1 MNRKENMNE
10 FQEKCWR
17 DFREFAEA
25 SCKEIALM
33 CRAAQVTLEGM
44 VDVKTVYAETAQKW
58 FQAVDDLSE
67 AEFDFLM
74 KREFIRGLMEK
85 EEEEVS

>member
-1 MNRKENMNE
+1 MNRTENMNE

>member
-1 MNRKENMNE
+1 MNRTENMNE

-25 SCKEIALM
+25 SCREIALM
-33 CRAAQVTLEGM
+33 CRAAQVTLKGM

-74 KREFIRGLMEK
+74 KRKFLRGLMEK

>member
-1 MNRKENMNE
+1 MNRKENVNE